1 MGILERIKGFFK
13 REVVYHL
20 HFDSPVESEIPEK
33 SFKPLDYHLPIEI
46 EFGNRLI
53 KVEH

>member
-1 MGILERIKGFFK
+1 MDWFDRLKKFFR

-20 HFDSPVESEIPEK
+20 HFDSSIVQEIPEK
-33 SFKPLDYHLPIEI
+33 AFKPLDYHLPLES

-53 KVEH
+53 KVER